1 MEDVAT
7 LGTQEQKSWIKL
19 SSKTEIRE
27 APYFCDCS
35 RTLTKHLKLST
46 LGRYQCHLNGH
57 EKRHLNQAPL
67 GKN

>member
-1 MEDVAT
+1 MDHFP
-7 LGTQEQKSWIKL
+7 Q
-19 SSKTEIRE
+19 KTEIRE

-46 LGRYQCHLNGH
+46 LRRYQCHLNGH
-57 EKRHLNQAPL
+57 EKRRLNQAPL